1 MKKFLG
7 AILGLLSAVIFP
19 FTIFQLATMPSN
31 VFPYDF
37 LSKSAHATLLKFSLF
52 SLSASTEKS
61 LLALVWIGAITCLA
75 YWLSRQGK
83 FSLVRNTFIVLLAV
97 LILIPAISYAIVLN
111 RQIELKSVVAIE
123 CPSQKT
129 PAGQKVENI
138 VFNCEIKATGG
149 ITNLTLQ
156 PNIFI
161 QPEAEI
167 TKNQEFPS
175 VSLGYRFKNINPER
189 STMISPFNLVDSSAV
204 QISFDGVPISLEH
217 SFQKVFL
224 VIPSLSPGT
233 HTLTLSIPS
242 SLVSDASW
250 RTFHYGI
257 EETGRQFAIARL
269 DLATHK
275 DNKNV
280 FYNKDFGFVHYLIRT
295 DAYDLSSLTSA
306 SPVIIARGCMD
317 ALMVARPHV
326 LTLERCLSAENLKQ
340 METEGM
346 DTMISRWNTYLGRC
360 FVGDAGEYVVQ
371 KISSSKIKIKIQSDY
386 LKSNCE
392 DEIDMT
398 LENGNWKFD
407 QRISS

>member
-217 SFQKVFL
+217 
-224 VIPSLSPGT
+224 
-233 HTLTLSIPS
+233 
-242 SLVSDASW
+242 
-250 RTFHYGI
+250 
-257 EETGRQFAIARL
+257 
-269 DLATHK
+269 
-275 DNKNV
+275 
-280 FYNKDFGFVHYLIRT
+280 
-295 DAYDLSSLTSA
+295 
-306 SPVIIARGCMD
+306 
-317 ALMVARPHV
+317 
-326 LTLERCLSAENLKQ
+326 
-340 METEGM
+340 
-346 DTMISRWNTYLGRC
+346 
-360 FVGDAGEYVVQ
+360 
-371 KISSSKIKIKIQSDY
+371 
-386 LKSNCE
+386 
-392 DEIDMT
+392 
-398 LENGNWKFD
+398 
-407 QRISS
+407 